1 MCFDELRMLRTLTTV
16 YIRLTR
22 SPKAKENVW
31 SYSGYRTDPI
41 SSWQAAQL
49 PADMS

>member
-1 MCFDELRMLRTLTTV
+1 MCFDRLGMLGTLTTV
-16 YIRLTR
+16 YIGVTN
-22 SPKAKENVW
+22 SPKAEENVW
-31 SYSGYRTDPI
+31 SYSGHRTDPI